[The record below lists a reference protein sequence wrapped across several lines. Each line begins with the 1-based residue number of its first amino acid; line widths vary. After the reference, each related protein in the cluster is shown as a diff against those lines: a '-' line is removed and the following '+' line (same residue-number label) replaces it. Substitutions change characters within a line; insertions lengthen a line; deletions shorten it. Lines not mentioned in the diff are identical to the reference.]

1 MSKIKNNK
9 IKEQW
14 NFIFKVFPLVDLPFN
29 ALAIYSSNH
38 RQITAVLAII
48 IPIVASSILYFSE
61 KKNFQPGYW
70 ILVINGLL
78 FFPYMYYSGAQ
89 SPTWLTLINMTVGS
103 FFMFNNYK
111 IGQYFMSFL
120 SIITGLFFY
129 YMGSSSEYALM
140 IIFVNLG
147 FIILFNRAYV
157 YMQMQQSKIEEKNTE
172 IESKSKDITDS
183 INYAKRIQY
192 AVLPQEELIYKNIP
206 SSFIFYKPKDIV
218 SGDFF
223 WYHELNKEE
232 YILVCA
238 DCTGHGVP
246 GAFMT
251 VIGSSLL
258 NQTVIDNKTFKPSA
272 ILLELDKQIN
282 FTLKQQENS
291 NLTVQDGMDLT
302 LIKVNK
308 SKSELIITSA
318 KRPVIL
324 IRDKEIQEFKGSKFS
339 LGGMLTGDK
348 EFEETTINYREG
360 DQIYMFTDGYVD
372 QFGGEKEKK
381 FSSKRLRELFLE
393 INHLPIKDQK
403 KMLANSIKNWQG
415 DLEQVDDILV
425 IGIGF

>member
-9 IKEQW
+9 VKEQW

-38 RQITAVLAII
+38 WQITAVLAII

-103 FFMFNNYK
+103 FFMFHNYK

-129 YMGSSSEYALM
+129 YMGASLEYALM

-258 NQTVIDNKTFKPSA
+258 NQTVIDNKIYKPSS

-308 SKSELIITSA
+308 SKNELIITSA

-348 EFEETTINYREG
+348 EFEETIINYKNG
-360 DQIYMFTDGYVD
+360 DQLYMFTDGYVD

-381 FSSKRLRELFLE
+381 YSSKRLRELFLE

-403 KMLANSIKNWQG
+403 EMLANSIKNWQG
-415 DLEQVDDILV
+415 NLEQVDDILV
-425 IGIGF
+425 IGIRF

>member
-1 MSKIKNNK
+1 MVEKNNK

-38 RQITAVLAII
+38 WQITTILAII

-78 FFPYMYYSGAQ
+78 FFPYMYYSGAH

-103 FFMFNNYK
+103 FFMFHNYK

-129 YMGSSSEYALM
+129 YMGSSLEYALM

-258 NQTVIDNKTFKPSA
+258 NQTVIDNKIYRPAA

-282 FTLKQQENS
+282 FTLKQQENG

-324 IRDKEIQEFKGSKFS
+324 IRNKEIQEFKGSKFS

-348 EFEETTINYREG
+348 EFEETLINYQKG
-360 DQIYMFTDGYVD
+360 DQLYMFTDGYVD

-381 FSSKRLRELFLE
+381 YSSKRLRELFTE
-393 INHLPIKDQK
+393 INHLPIKEQK
-403 KMLANSIKNWQG
+403 EMLANSIKNWQG
-415 DLEQVDDILV
+415 PLEQVDDILV
-425 IGIGF
+425 IGVGF

>member
-9 IKEQW
+9 VKEQW

-29 ALAIYSSNH
+29 ALAIYSSNNW
-38 RQITAVLAII
+38 QITAVLAII

-103 FFMFNNYK
+103 FFMFHNYK

-129 YMGSSSEYALM
+129 YMGASLEYALM

-258 NQTVIDNKTFKPSA
+258 NQTVIDNKIYKPSS

-308 SKSELIITSA
+308 SKNELIITSA

-348 EFEETTINYREG
+348 EFEETIINYKNG
-360 DQIYMFTDGYVD
+360 DQLYMFTDGYVD

-381 FSSKRLRELFLE
+381 YSSKRLRELFLE

-403 KMLANSIKNWQG
+403 EMLANSIKNWQG
-415 DLEQVDDILV
+415 NLEQVDDILV
-425 IGIGF
+425 IGIRF

>member
-1 MSKIKNNK
+1 MKQKSNN

-29 ALAIYSSNH
+29 ILAIYSSNNWL
-38 RQITAVLAII
+38 ITLVLALI

-61 KKNFQPGYW
+61 KKNFQPGYL
-70 ILVINGLL
+70 ILFINGLL
-78 FFPYMYYSGAQ
+78 FFPYMYYSGTQ

-111 IGQYFMSFL
+111 VGQFFMSFL
-120 SIITGLFFY
+120 SIVTGVFFY
-129 YMGSSSEYALM
+129 WMGSSIEYAVM
-140 IIFVNLG
+140 IAFINLG
-147 FIILFNRAYV
+147 FIILFNRAYL
-157 YMQMQQSKIEEKNTE
+157 YMQLQQSKIEEKNKE
-172 IESKSKDITDS
+172 IASKSKDITDS
-183 INYAKRIQY
+183 INYAKRIQH
-192 AVLPQEELIYKNIP
+192 AVLPQEESIYKNLS

-223 WYHELNKEE
+223 WYYEINKDEF
-232 YILVCA
+232 IFVCA

-258 NQTVIDNKTFKPSA
+258 NQTVIDNKVNKPST
-272 ILLELDKQIN
+272 ILFELDRQIN

-291 NLTVQDGMDLT
+291 VLTVQDGMDLT

-308 SKSELIITSA
+308 LTRELIIASA

-324 IRDKEIQEFKGSKFS
+324 VRDKKIQEFKGSKFS
-339 LGGMLTGDK
+339 LGGMLTGTK
-348 EFEETTINYREG
+348 VFEETIINYKAG
-360 DQIYMFTDGYVD
+360 DYLYMFTDGYVD
-372 QFGGEKEKK
+372 QFGGQSEKK
-381 FSSKRLRELFLE
+381 FSSKRLRDLLLE
-393 INHLPIKDQK
+393 INNNPITKQK
-403 KMLANSIKNWQG
+403 EVLVDSLKNWQG
-415 DLEQVDDILV
+415 SLEQVDDILV

>member
-1 MSKIKNNK
+1 MVEKNNK
-9 IKEQW
+9 VKEQW

-38 RQITAVLAII
+38 WQITLALAII

-103 FFMFNNYK
+103 FFMFHNYK

-129 YMGSSSEYALM
+129 YMGSNLEYALM

-258 NQTVIDNKTFKPSA
+258 NQTVIDNKIYKPSS

-308 SKSELIITSA
+308 SKNEVIITSA
-318 KRPVIL
+318 KRPVIF

-348 EFEETTINYREG
+348 EFEETTVNYKEG
-360 DQIYMFTDGYVD
+360 DQLYMFTDGYVD

-381 FSSKRLRELFLE
+381 FSSKRLRELFTE
-393 INHLPIKDQK
+393 INHLSIKDQK
-403 KMLANSIKNWQG
+403 DMLANSIKNWQG

-425 IGIGF
+425 VGIRF